1 MKQNKEKAEK
11 MIGKLAT
18 ATPLLNLISQV
29 KMSDKVHFVVSL

>member
-11 MIGKLAT
+11 VIGKLAA
-18 ATPLLNLISQV
+18 ATSLLSLISQV